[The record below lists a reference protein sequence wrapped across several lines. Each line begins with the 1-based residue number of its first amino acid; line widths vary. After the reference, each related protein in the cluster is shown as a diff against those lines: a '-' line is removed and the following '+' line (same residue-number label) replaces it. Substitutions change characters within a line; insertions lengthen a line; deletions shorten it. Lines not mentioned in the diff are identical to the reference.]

1 MAVARLTKFAA
12 VGSASLALAV
22 AVTVGAPAAG
32 ADVDFGAV
40 TTGPLFAA
48 AAALGVDTV
57 VIEDV
62 DVIGD
67 ITLNLAWS
75 PAIPPVLGGAV
86 NAYPFGGFNP
96 LGATFKRQPGGTLGA
111 VILAGSGL
119 SAYNAGAAYEALLA
133 SAGGATPPGYT
144 PLVPSGR
151 VSSLT
156 GEPCTAGP
164 TCVQGTN
171 ITNLAVLQVN
181 NPGTPN
187 GGLYARFGPILSLF
201 GVNPVSAGG
210 ESASTTGVA
219 MNAATIGLGLGY
231 NAVSDFPV
239 TLNPFSLV
247 NSLLATVLPTYLLGG
262 GTLAGDSDDLLYTR
276 LGLLATLNVASTSY
290 STFAP
295 DDLPL
300 LEPLRLPA
308 RLINGVLGALG
319 VPLTLPTPLAD
330 AWEPALEILVNT
342 GYTDVVTPTDGGTYN
357 RTYRQSGDY
366 VPFLSQAPLTPAEWL
381 QVPGDVVRA
390 LFTGFGDVFFP
401 SAPPASVMPSLA
413 PPAPASAVP
422 VSVAPQTADV
432 TTDSVREVRS
442 SARDA
447 TTTATAEAPRNR
459 GAAVRR
465 AASEADQAAT
475 VADQAGTDN
484 AASVDSTA
492 SAPSAASAGA
502 AGPDRDAAAPKR
514 ATRSAARASN

>member
-1 MAVARLTKFAA
+1 MARLTKFAG
-12 VGSASLALAV
+12 VGSASLALAA
-22 AVTVGAPAAG
+22 AVTVGAPAAQ

-40 TTGPLFAA
+40 TTGPLFAV

-57 VIEDV
+57 VIQDV
-62 DVIGD
+62 DVVGD
-67 ITLNLAWS
+67 ITLNLAWA
-75 PAIPPVLGGAV
+75 PAIPKVLGDAV
-86 NAYPFGGFNP
+86 NTYPFGGFNP
-96 LGATFKRQPGGTLGA
+96 LGATFKRQPGGTLGS
-111 VILAGSGL
+111 VILAGSGP
-119 SAYNAGAAYEALLA
+119 SAYNAGLSYEALLA

-156 GEPCTAGP
+156 GETCTAGP

-187 GGLYARFGPILSLF
+187 GGLYARFGPILNLF
-201 GVNPVSAGG
+201 GVNPVSSGG

-219 MNAATIGLGLGY
+219 LNAATIGLGLGY
-231 NAVSDFPV
+231 NAMSDFPV

-247 NSLLATVLPTYLLGG
+247 NSLLATALPTHLLGG

-276 LGLLATLNVASTSY
+276 LGLLATLNVSSTSY

-308 RLINGVLGALG
+308 RLINAVLGALG

-330 AWEPALEILVNT
+330 ALEPALEILVNT
-342 GYTDVVTPTDGGTYN
+342 GYIDVVTPADGGTYT

-381 QVPGDVVRA
+381 QVPGDVLRA
-390 LFTGFGDVFFP
+390 LVVGFQDAFP
-401 SAPPASVMPSLA
+401 ILRFGQTAPMLTVEGNHLA
-413 PPAPASAVP
+413 ITYPPPVRTAPAADTDPIDPRSAVP
-422 VSVAPQTADV
+422 AITAVSDV
-432 TTDSVREVRS
+432 
-442 SARDA
+442 
-447 TTTATAEAPRNR
+447 ATAVSAQPSAEATESNPAAGVSSRKKT
-459 GAAVRR
+459 GAA
-465 AASEADQAAT
+465 A
-475 VADQAGTDN
+475 
-484 AASVDSTA
+484 
-492 SAPSAASAGA
+492 
-502 AGPDRDAAAPKR
+502 
-514 ATRSAARASN
+514 SAARADQSRQVARQADDSPRAKRAAARSAVS

>member
-1 MAVARLTKFAA
+1 MAVARLMKFAG
-12 VGSASLALAV
+12 VGSASLALAA
-22 AVTVGAPAAG
+22 AVTVAAPAVQ

-40 TTGPLFAA
+40 TTGPVFAV

-57 VIEDV
+57 VIQDV
-62 DVIGD
+62 DVVGD

-75 PAIPPVLGGAV
+75 PAIPPVLGDAV
-86 NAYPFGGFNP
+86 NSYPFDGFNP

-111 VILAGSGL
+111 VILAGSGP
-119 SAYNAGAAYEALLA
+119 SAYNAGLAYEALLA

-144 PLVPSGR
+144 PLVPSGK
-151 VSSLT
+151 VGSLT
-156 GEPCTAGP
+156 GEPCTVGP

-187 GGLYARFGPILSLF
+187 GGLYARFGPILNLF
-201 GVNPVSAGG
+201 GVDPVSLGG
-210 ESASTTGVA
+210 ESASSTGVA
-219 MNAATIGLGLGY
+219 LNAATIGLGLGY
-231 NAVSDFPV
+231 NAMSDLPV

-247 NSLLATVLPTYLLGG
+247 NSLLATVLPTHLLGG

-330 AWEPALEILVNT
+330 ALEPALDILVNT

-366 VPFLSQAPLTPAEWL
+366 VPFLSQAPLNPAEWL
-381 QVPGDVVRA
+381 QVPGDVLRA
-390 LFTGFGDVFFP
+390 LVVGFQDAFPILRFGQTTPMLTVDGNHLAITYPPPMRTAPAADTDPVDPRPAVPAITAVSDVPTAVSAQP
-401 SAPPASVMPSLA
+401 SAEVTESDPPA
-413 PPAPASAVP
+413 AVSSRKKTGA
-422 VSVAPQTADV
+422 VSVATPTARADQ
-432 TTDSVREVRS
+432 SRQA
-442 SARDA
+442 ARQADD
-447 TTTATAEAPRNR
+447 APR
-459 GAAVRR
+459 AKR
-465 AASEADQAAT
+465 AAA
-475 VADQAGTDN
+475 
-484 AASVDSTA
+484 
-492 SAPSAASAGA
+492 
-502 AGPDRDAAAPKR
+502 
-514 ATRSAARASN
+514 RSASN

>member
-1 MAVARLTKFAA
+1 MAVARLTKFAG

-22 AVTVGAPAAG
+22 AVTVGAPAAR

-57 VIEDV
+57 VIQDV

-75 PAIPPVLGGAV
+75 PAIPPVLGDAV

-96 LGATFKRQPGGTLGA
+96 LGAAFKRQPGGTLGA

-119 SAYNAGAAYEALLA
+119 SAYNAGLAYEALLA

-219 MNAATIGLGLGY
+219 VNAATIGLGLGY
-231 NAVSDFPV
+231 NALSDFPV

-308 RLINGVLGALG
+308 RLINGVLGAIG

-330 AWEPALEILVNT
+330 ALEPALEILVNT

-366 VPFLSQAPLTPAEWL
+366 VPLLSQAPLTPAEWL
-381 QVPGDVVRA
+381 QVPGDVARA

-401 SAPPASVMPSLA
+401 SAPPASVMPSPP
-413 PPAPASAVP
+413 PPAPASVVAASAAP
-422 VSVAPQTADV
+422 VSDVRQTADV
-432 TTDSVREVRS
+432 TARISVREARS
-442 SARDA
+442 STPDA
-447 TTTATAEAPRNR
+447 SAATTAEAPRNR

-465 AASEADQAAT
+465 AASVAGQATTDGADT
-475 VADQAGTDN
+475 PDTPD
-484 AASVDSTA
+484 T
-492 SAPSAASAGA
+492 PSAASVGA
-502 AGPDRDAAAPKR
+502 ISADRDAAPPKR
-514 ATRSAARASN
+514 ATRSAARASR